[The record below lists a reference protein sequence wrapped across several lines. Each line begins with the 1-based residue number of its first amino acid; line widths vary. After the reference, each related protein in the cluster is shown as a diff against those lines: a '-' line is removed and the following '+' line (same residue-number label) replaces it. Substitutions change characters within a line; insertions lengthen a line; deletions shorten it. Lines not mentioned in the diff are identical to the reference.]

1 MSKINTEEAKW
12 DAKNQFLG
20 HYGAFI
26 FSPENLKE
34 ERILLHWEG
43 MMDASKELD
52 EEEIERC
59 KYIAKSLNDLHG
71 IGFFESSVSEKEEII
86 NNLTNDYKKMLGI
99 LRDSKI
105 DGGPIFTYKYS
116 ITEKKPKGFA

>member
-1 MSKINTEEAKW
+1 MTEKQSKKDNW
-12 DAKNQFLG
+12 DAKNQFLA

-43 MMDASKELD
+43 MMDASEELD
-52 EEEIERC
+52 EEEIETC

-86 NNLTNDYKKMLGI
+86 NDLTNDYKKMLGV